1 MHNITLYLKP
11 LNCPVGNER
20 EKKKGGALVAQAF
33 NPSIWKAE
41 GTRTEATVEYMVRP
55 HFQNKNSKKGYRGRL
70 AMNIARKM
78 HFDVLVVSLRA
89 ETSLQLIKCTLWT
102 SSNRRSLETF
112 KATANKKT

>member
-1 MHNITLYLKP
+1 
-11 LNCPVGNER
+11 
-20 EKKKGGALVAQAF
+20 
-33 NPSIWKAE
+33 
-41 GTRTEATVEYMVRP
+41 
-55 HFQNKNSKKGYRGRL
+55 
-70 AMNIARKM
+70 MNIARKM